1 MSVGDIKSA
10 DEFRQIIKEDQI
22 TLVHFWVPWAKECPV
37 MNEALEELA
46 KVEQEAA
53 IYRLHAEDVLDI
65 PSEYKVTAVPT
76 FIFYSKGQ
84 VLERIDGAYSIKVVN
99 SLKRLLNS
107 SPQDKISQRCKAL
120 INSEPAILFMK
131 GHRDEPKCKFSRA
144 AIAILNSYNADY
156 GVFDILLDD
165 QIREG
170 LKEYSNWPT
179 YPQLYVKGEFIGGV
193 DIMKEMHETKELE
206 EILPKKKDLNV
217 RLKELINQSPIVIF
231 MKGNPSTPKCGFSKQ
246 LMEMLKPLNV
256 TFTTFDILED
266 EEVRQGLKTYS
277 NWPTYPQLYVNGEL
291 IGGLDILKEM
301 NETKELEAILPKKNN
316 LNARLKELIN
326 QSPIVIFMKGNPN
339 TPKCGFSR
347 QLMEMLKPLNLKFTT
362 FDILEDEE
370 VRQGL
375 KTYSNWPTYPQIY
388 VKGELIG
395 GLDII
400 KELQETSELLSTL
413 SIE

>member
-65 PSEYKVTAVPT
+65 PSEYKVTAVPYLHLLFQRT
-76 FIFYSKGQ
+76 SPRKN
-84 VLERIDGAYSIKVVN
+84 RR
-99 SLKRLLNS
+99 SLFHQN
-107 SPQDKISQRCKAL
+107 KISQRCKAL

-301 NETKELEAILPKKNN
+301 NETKELEAILPKK
-316 LNARLKELIN
+316 E
-326 QSPIVIFMKGNPN
+326 
-339 TPKCGFSR
+339 
-347 QLMEMLKPLNLKFTT
+347 
-362 FDILEDEE
+362 
-370 VRQGL
+370 
-375 KTYSNWPTYPQIY
+375 
-388 VKGELIG
+388 
-395 GLDII
+395 
-400 KELQETSELLSTL
+400 
-413 SIE
+413 